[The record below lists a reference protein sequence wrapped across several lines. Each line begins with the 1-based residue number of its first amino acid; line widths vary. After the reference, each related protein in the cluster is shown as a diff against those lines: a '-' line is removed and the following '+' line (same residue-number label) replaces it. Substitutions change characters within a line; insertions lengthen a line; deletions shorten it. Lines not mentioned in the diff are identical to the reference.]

1 MYSQTSR
8 FDARMGAREVDATL
22 AILTNS
28 ASTQIS
34 LKTGWDHVPP
44 RAASKA
50 ATYRTRRSITGSYC
64 RRSAQSFSAI
74 GYFLERNV
82 METFLIV
89 LAIAAMAGVCVF
101 LFVIEPRRKIYD

>member
-1 MYSQTSR
+1 VQTPR
-8 FDARMGAREVDATL
+8 FDAGIGAPEADAML
-22 AILTNS
+22 AIRTNS

-34 LKTGWDHVPP
+34 LKTGWDHIPP

-50 ATYRTRRSITGSYC
+50 ATYRNRRSITGSYC
-64 RRSAQSFSAI
+64 RRSAQTFSAI
-74 GYFLERNV
+74 GYFLERKV

-89 LAIAAMAGVCVF
+89 LAIAAMAGICVF